1 MFRKDQFGIVFNTIF
16 AIMFAIILPIYI
28 DSVNML
34 RMTGSIQI
42 IPLLQT
48 VSKDFVIG
56 FGVSFTI
63 GTYIDL
69 KAMGDAFARLVGLK
83 NEKSLGFH
91 LVRLA
96 SIVFVMVVLMSLIM
110 MFVSAGYTMPAG
122 AFFMGW
128 LMSFPMTYVVAYVL
142 AFITF
147 GFGLPLTMALCTKPP
162 KGMPAHP

>member
-34 RMTGSIQI
+34 RMAGSIQI

-63 GTYIDL
+63 GTYICL
-69 KAMGDAFARLVGLK
+69 LYTSDAADD
-83 NEKSLGFH
+83 
-91 LVRLA
+91 
-96 SIVFVMVVLMSLIM
+96 
-110 MFVSAGYTMPAG
+110 
-122 AFFMGW
+122 
-128 LMSFPMTYVVAYVL
+128 
-142 AFITF
+142 
-147 GFGLPLTMALCTKPP
+147 
-162 KGMPAHP
+162 

>member
-16 AIMFAIILPIYI
+16 AIMFAIMFAIILPIYI

-34 RMTGSIQI
+34 RMAGSIQI

-83 NEKSLGFH
+83 NEKSLPFH

-110 MFVSAGYTMPAG
+110 MFVSAGYTMPVG
-122 AFFMGW
+122 AFFMGCA
-128 LMSFPMTYVVAYVL
+128 LVEGSPPS
-142 AFITF
+142 
-147 GFGLPLTMALCTKPP
+147 PL
-162 KGMPAHP
+162 